1 MTSAVMNNRTVGREW
16 SEPDGAAVCTAL
28 FLLKENVPRPP
39 GNFPS
44 TAKIAC
50 GCAGFTLCF
59 MHEKG

>member
-16 SEPDGAAVCTAL
+16 SEPDGAAVYTAL
-28 FLLKENVPRPP
+28 FLLKKCAQAARKV
-39 GNFPS
+39 PS